1 MKTAVVTTRLFGEN
15 IYVVWDEAS
24 LDAAVID
31 PGMMDAGERGQV
43 EDLVKREQLKVKYVL
58 LTHSHVDHCCSARWT
73 ADKFGAKVLGSAKD
87 KLLAENLM
95 GQAKMFHLRITP
107 QPLAIDTALK
117 QGDELHVGEILI
129 CVLET
134 PGHTE
139 GGLTYYIPKSGV
151 AFVGDTI
158 FQRSVGRTDLPG
170 GNHAELIVS
179 IKEKLFTL
187 PVDTILAPGHG
198 PTTTVGEEL
207 HGNPYVQ

>member
-15 IYVVWDEAS
+15 IYLVWDEKS

-31 PGMMDAGERGQV
+31 PGMMDASERGQV
-43 EDLVKREQLKVKYVL
+43 VDLVKRERLNVRYVL
-58 LTHSHVDHCCSARWT
+58 LTHLHVDHCCSARWT

-95 GQAKMFHLRITP
+95 GQAEMFHLKITP
-107 QPLAIDTALK
+107 QPLAIDTALM
-117 QGDELHVGEILI
+117 QGDELNVGEILI
-129 CVLET
+129 RVLAT

-139 GGLTYYIPKSGV
+139 GGLTYYMPKSGV

-158 FQRSVGRTDLPG
+158 FQGSVGRTDLPG
-170 GNHAELIVS
+170 GNHTELIIS

-187 PVDTILAPGHG
+187 PADTILAPGHG
-198 PTTTVGEEL
+198 PTTTVGAEQ
-207 HGNPYVQ
+207 HYNPYV